1 MLSSPR
7 QPASPGPSPFIARA
21 PVEKLNTLCF
31 FPSPSAAPCLD
42 PGHLWLLYSGLWVA
56 RVVRG
61 NLLSMQTHSSA
72 ALVPAQQSLTGR
84 LQPTELFRSY
94 APQSSL
100 PLLLPAERG
109 EKLLLP
115 GRLCPSHSHS
125 GLRPSQP
132 SFPLHL
138 RGLPPRSPVT
148 QGCQVQRTRVSLVFP
163 DRLAAP
169 SVLIGASSEMLSCS
183 DSESGSQYPPV
194 PSPRSPILFLHVLDF
209 SPPQRVSIN

>member
-1 MLSSPR
+1 M
-7 QPASPGPSPFIARA
+7 
-21 PVEKLNTLCF
+21 CF
-31 FPSPSAAPCLD
+31 EQ
-42 PGHLWLLYSGLWVA
+42 LLYSCLWVA

-61 NLLSMQTHSSA
+61 NLLSMQPHSSS

-100 PLLLPAERG
+100 PLLLHAEKG
-109 EKLLLP
+109 GKLLLP

-125 GLRPSQP
+125 ALRSSQP

-148 QGCQVQRTRVSLVFP
+148 QGCQVQRTRVSLFFP
-163 DRLAAP
+163 GHLAVL
-169 SVLIGASSEMLSCS
+169 SVLTGASSEMLSCS
-183 DSESGSQYPPV
+183 DSESGISV
-194 PSPRSPILFLHVLDF
+194 PLLFPHYALSF
-209 SPPQRVSIN
+209 SSSLSWISVHP